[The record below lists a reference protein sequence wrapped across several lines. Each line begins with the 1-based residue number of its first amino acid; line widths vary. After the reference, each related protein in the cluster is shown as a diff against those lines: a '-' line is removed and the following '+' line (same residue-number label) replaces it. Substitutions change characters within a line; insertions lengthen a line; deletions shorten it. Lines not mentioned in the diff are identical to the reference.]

1 MQIPRIAAH
10 DGEDVIVQSR
20 DQKWAAS
27 WHPPLSPPDGTPHGA
42 SAICVTGD
50 AKIVLIGPDGERW
63 GLPGGRPEGTE
74 TWEETLRR
82 EVYEEACATVEQA
95 RLLGFSRSLC
105 MAGPQ
110 KDLVLVRSFWRAE
123 VQLAPWKPQFE
134 VPHRRVFAV
143 ADVWDLL
150 VRSHTDGSAPIL
162 VRALHE
168 ATTGGE

>member
-1 MQIPRIAAH
+1 MQRRQIAAH
-10 DGEDVIVQSR
+10 DGEDVVVQSSG
-20 DQKWAAS
+20 QEWAAS

-42 SAICVTGD
+42 SAICITSDGE
-50 AKIVLIGPDGERW
+50 IVLVGPDGERW

-82 EVYEEACATVEQA
+82 ELYEEACATVVQA

-105 MAGPQ
+105 VAGSQ
-110 KDLVLVRSFWRAE
+110 MGLVLVRSFWRAE

-134 VPHRRVFAV
+134 VPYRRVFAV

-162 VRALHE
+162 IRALLE
-168 ATTGGE
+168 ATT